1 MAEAQEVSFDQE
13 TFQQIERDVLNQVM
27 STSKAM
33 LETFKFRMLYGL
45 HVTKQQNQETI
56 EALQQ
61 FRAKH
66 AKNILKYEEAY
77 KKYLD
82 MY

>member
-13 TFQQIERDVLNQVM
+13 TFQQIEKDVLNQVM
-27 STSKAM
+27 TTSKAI
-33 LETFKFRMLYGL
+33 LETFKFKMLYGV
-45 HVTKQQNQETI
+45 HVTKEQNQETI
-56 EALQQ
+56 EALHQ

-66 AKNILKYEEAY
+66 AKNILKDEQTY
-77 KKYLD
+77 KKYLN